1 MPREGGNPGPADP
14 GHCDQP
20 DLGVPTV
27 TEPGREERT
36 VSVTLPYEVVDVFT
50 DRPYAGNPLAVVLD
64 ADDLP
69 AGALQAIAAEFNLS
83 ETAFPMRSDRATY
96 RLRIFTPAAELP
108 FAGHPSVGSAHTL
121 ARLGR
126 IPAGAVVQECGAG
139 LLPVEVDEAGAQI
152 AGGTPQVGPDE
163 DPGPYLAALGLT
175 PADLTGSVDLAGSAA
190 VAGSGRLP
198 VRTTSVGL
206 P

>member
-1 MPREGGNPGPADP
+1 M
-14 GHCDQP
+14 
-20 DLGVPTV
+20 VK
-27 TEPGREERT
+27 ERT
-36 VSVTLPYEVVDVFT
+36 VPATFPYEVVDVFT

-69 AGALQAIAAEFNLS
+69 AEALQAIAAEFNLS

-108 FAGHPSVGSAHTL
+108 FAGHPSVGSARTR
-121 ARLGR
+121 ARRGR
-126 IPAGAVVQECGAG
+126 LPAGGVVREWGAG
-139 LLPVEVDEAGAQI
+139 LRPVGVDEAGAQI
-152 AGGTPQVGPDE
+152 AGGPPRVGPDE
-163 DPGPYLAALGLT
+163 DPGPYLAALGLP

-198 VRTTSVGL
+198 VR
-206 P
+206 